1 MTNFKK
7 YRLRVAVAAIA
18 VLIGVASATTA
29 GLDGTTLIAKGYALV
44 EDAELFEVTTG
55 KVTVIER
62 RHLVFGIRKM
72 LDGTMEGWGIIGTSA
87 GTVHFFDVNS
97 HATDSDGVLWM
108 AGPVTW
114 TNDDGATGR
123 LLMTGVKDNG
133 SGPDEIYFSVV
144 LVPSF
149 WGTSLDDVQS
159 VLAALGLPD
168 TPDSFKILFTI
179 LGLDL
184 VEIDGGNIWIG

>member
-7 YRLRVAVAAIA
+7 HRLRVAVGALA
-18 VLIGVASATTA
+18 VLFGVASITIA
-29 GLDGTTLIAKGYALV
+29 GLNGATLIAKGYALV
-44 EDAELFEVTTG
+44 EDAELFDVTSG
-55 KVTVIER
+55 KTTIVEK
-62 RHLVFGIRKM
+62 RHLVFGIGEHP
-72 LDGTMEGWGIIGTSA
+72 DGSVEGWGIIGSSA
-87 GTVHFFDVNS
+87 GIVSFFDVNS

-114 TNDDGATGR
+114 TNDGGATGR
-123 LLMTGVKDNG
+123 LMMTGVKDNG
-133 SGPDEIYFSVV
+133 NEPDEIYFAVA

-159 VLAALGLPD
+159 VLADLGLPD
-168 TPDSFKILFTI
+168 SPDSFKSLFRI

-184 VEIDGGNIWIG
+184 VEIDGGNIWIR